1 MKKLGLALGGGGA
14 RGLAHIGVIKALKE
28 LNVPIHYVTGTS
40 IGAIIGGA
48 FAAGIMEKA
57 EKWVSAPNWKKLPKL
72 FLDLHLSKKALIRG
86 DKIEKFFR
94 EMIPAKSFEELDLPF
109 AAVATDLMTGEEV
122 VIRDGDVHMAIR
134 ASMSI
139 PGVFCPLERNGKVL
153 VDGGLVNPL
162 PIEVCRDLGADK
174 VIAVD
179 LNCRGQ
185 SEPIKAYGALNV
197 FSIIDETFRVVMNIA
212 QKRHFPA
219 PTPDIVLQPPVGDIS
234 ILDFHKA
241 DTLVNIGYEYTIS
254 EWQRFIGVADDCT
267 VFTSMQ

>member
-28 LNVPIHYVTGTS
+28 LNVPIHFVTGTS

-48 FAAGIMEKA
+48 FAAGILEKA
-57 EKWVSAPNWKKLPKL
+57 EKWVSVPNWKKLPKL
-72 FLDLHLSKKALIRG
+72 FLDFHLTKKALIRG

-94 EMIPAKSFEELDLPF
+94 EMIAAETFDELDLPF
-109 AAVATDLMTGEEV
+109 AAVATDLMTGEEIV
-122 VIRDGDVHMAIR
+122 LREGDVHTAIR

-139 PGVFCPLERNGKVL
+139 PGVFCPVERDGKVL

-162 PIEVCRDLGADK
+162 PIDACRELGADK

-179 LNCRGQ
+179 LNCRDQ
-185 SEPIKAYGALNV
+185 NDPIKAYDALNV
-197 FSIIDETFRVVMNIA
+197 LSIIDETFRVVMNIA
-212 QKRHFPA
+212 QKRYVPI
-219 PTPDIVLQPPVGDIS
+219 PTPDIVLQPPVGDVGVF
-234 ILDFHKA
+234 DFHKA

-254 EWQRFIGVADDCT
+254 EWQRLIGVADDCT
-267 VFTSMQ
+267 AFI

>member
-28 LNVPIHYVTGTS
+28 LNVPIHCVAGTS

-48 FAAGIMEKA
+48 FAAGIMDKA
-57 EKWVSAPNWKKLPKL
+57 EQWASAPNWKKLPKL

-94 EMIPAKSFEELDLPF
+94 EMITVKTFDELNLPF
-109 AAVATDLMTGEEV
+109 AAVATDLMSGEEV
-122 VIRDGDVHMAIR
+122 VIRKGDVHTAIR

-139 PGVFCPLERNGKVL
+139 PGVFSPVERDGKVL

-162 PIEVCRDLGADK
+162 PIEVCRQLGADK

-179 LNCRGQ
+179 LNCRGLD
-185 SEPIKAYGALNV
+185 EPTKAYGALNV
-197 FSIIDETFRVVMNIA
+197 FSVIDETFRVVMNIA
-212 QKRHFPA
+212 QKRYFPI

-241 DTLVNIGYEYTIS
+241 DKLVEIGYQYTIT
-254 EWQRFIGVADDCT
+254 EWQRFIGAADDCT
-267 VFTSMQ
+267 VFI

>member
-28 LNVPIHYVTGTS
+28 LNIPIHFVAGTS

-48 FAAGIMEKA
+48 FAAGIMDKA
-57 EKWVSAPNWKKLPKL
+57 EKWVSTPNWKKLPKL

-94 EMIPAKSFEELDLPF
+94 EMIAAKTFDELNLPF
-109 AAVATDLMTGEEV
+109 AAIATDLMTGEEV
-122 VIRDGDVHMAIR
+122 VLRNGEVHTALR

-139 PGVFCPLERNGKVL
+139 PGVFCPVMRDGKVL

-162 PIEVCRDLGADK
+162 PIEVCRQLGADK

-185 SEPIKAYGALNV
+185 DEPIKAYGALNV
-197 FSIIDETFRVVMNIA
+197 LSIIDETFRVVMNIA
-212 QKRHFPA
+212 QKRYFPI
-219 PTPDIVLQPPVGDIS
+219 PTPDIVLRPPVGDIS

-241 DTLVNIGYEYTIS
+241 DTLVNIGYEYTIM
-254 EWQRFIGVADDCT
+254 EWQRFIGATDDCT
-267 VFTSMQ
+267 VFI